1 MWAGLIYIKLL
12 YCLLLPHFAK
22 RSARWF
28 APWYNVE
35 VSSAIIHR
43 CHARRHKK
51 DDIRENN
58 QGAMVRLEVRMSI
71 TNIELN
77 SKVTF

>member
-12 YCLLLPHFAK
+12 TVYYYPILPKDLHAGLLHGIMLRYHLPLFTGAMQD
-22 RSARWF
+22 
-28 APWYNVE
+28 N
-35 VSSAIIHR
+35 
-43 CHARRHKK
+43 
-51 DDIRENN
+51 IRENN